1 MKTILLPTDFSKN
14 SINAINY
21 ALELFR
27 NETCKFYILNVQR
40 ASSYISDDL
49 MGVSTSATVYNTIID
64 AAKKSVANIISR
76 IKKEYHNEKHD
87 FEAIVDYDNF
97 IDSINQVTAKYDI
110 DMIIMGT
117 KGATGLTKVVFG
129 SNTARVIQRCKIPVL
144 AIPEGY
150 TLSGSG
156 LKKIAF
162 TTNHI
167 TTFNI
172 KQLRVIKEMMA
183 LRKFK
188 LHILHIADKFQE
200 AQKQLQNMN
209 FFNIYFEEAEHDYID
224 VKNKDMFKKVH
235 RYLKDNNVDIF
246 VMISERHSFI
256 ERLFTRHALEKF
268 AFSIDVPFLVIHI
281 DK

>member
-21 ALELFR
+21 ALELYR
-27 NETCKFYILNVQR
+27 NEACKFYVLNVQR
-40 ASSYISDDL
+40 ASTYISDDL
-49 MGVSTSATVYNTIID
+49 MGVSTSATIYNTIID
-64 AAKKSVANIISR
+64 AAKKSVTNIISK
-76 IKKEYHNEKHD
+76 IKKQYHNEKHE

-110 DMIIMGT
+110 DMIVMGT
-117 KGATGLTKVVFG
+117 KGATGLAKVVFG
-129 SNTARVIQRCKIPVL
+129 SNTARVMQRCKTPVL
-144 AIPEGY
+144 AIPDGY
-150 TLSGSG
+150 TLSG

-172 KQLRVIKEMMA
+172 KQLSVLKEMTA
-183 LRKFK
+183 LHHSK

-235 RYLKDNNVDIF
+235 RYLKDNNVEMF

-281 DK
+281 DN

>member
-21 ALELFR
+21 ALELYK
-27 NETCKFYILNVQR
+27 NETCKFYVLNVQR
-40 ASSYISDDL
+40 ASTYISDDF
-49 MGVSTSATVYNTIID
+49 MGVSTSATIYNTIID
-64 AAKKSVANIISR
+64 AAKKSVTNIISR
-76 IKKEYHNEKHD
+76 IKKQYHNEQHE

-97 IDSINQVTAKYDI
+97 IDSINQVTAKYDV

-117 KGATGLTKVVFG
+117 KGATGLAKVVFG
-129 SNTARVIQRCKIPVL
+129 SNTARVMQRCKIPVL

-150 TLSGSG
+150 SLSGAG

-167 TTFNI
+167 TSFNI
-172 KQLRVIKEMMA
+172 KQLRVLKEVVA
-183 LRKFK
+183 LHNSK

-224 VKNKDMFKKVH
+224 VQNKDMFKKVH
-235 RYLKDNNVDIF
+235 RYLKDNNVEMF

-268 AFSIDVPFLVIHI
+268 AFSIDVPFLIIHI
-281 DK
+281 DN